1 MFSQSIGIFLC
12 FLVANHYTITYMSKR
27 KPFNSLEIS
36 GMISEEGLNYSE
48 FPAKLG
54 QGVVPSGRKQVSLC
68 AATLRT
74 AGRAPGRGLR
84 VDD

>member
-1 MFSQSIGIFLC
+1 
-12 FLVANHYTITYMSKR
+12 MSKR

-36 GMISEEGLNYSE
+36 GMISEEGLTYSK

-54 QGVVPSGRKQVSLC
+54 QGVPSGRKQVSLC

-74 AGRAPGRGLR
+74 AGGASGGPQGR
-84 VDD
+84 